1 MFIYSLFRMPFLGLR
16 TSQLKCEVRKNIC
29 KTLTKFYVV
38 LWKCD
43 FNSTIDQG
51 WVRRPSHLLLF
62 QTFHP
67 RHRHLG
73 RLLQVP
79 TVHGDHKQFNSKS
92 KHYIPLKRRP
102 RASLPRIHLF
112 RGLIT
117 LLLALFLV
125 AFWLFYG
132 VRYTFLVITCLSLT
146 FFCHNNLFLSQ

>member
-16 TSQLKCEVRKNIC
+16 TSQLKCEVRK
-29 KTLTKFYVV
+29 KTSVKPWRNFMLFFENVISIQQLTKVECDGLLISFSFKLFILAIGTWAVFYRY
-38 LWKCD
+38 LLCMAIIS
-43 FNSTIDQG
+43 NSTQN
-51 WVRRPSHLLLF
+51 P
-62 QTFHP
+62 
-67 RHRHLG
+67 
-73 RLLQVP
+73 
-79 TVHGDHKQFNSKS
+79 

-132 VRYTFLVITCLSLT
+132 VRYTFLVITCLPLT
-146 FFCHNNLFLSQ
+146 FFLSQ